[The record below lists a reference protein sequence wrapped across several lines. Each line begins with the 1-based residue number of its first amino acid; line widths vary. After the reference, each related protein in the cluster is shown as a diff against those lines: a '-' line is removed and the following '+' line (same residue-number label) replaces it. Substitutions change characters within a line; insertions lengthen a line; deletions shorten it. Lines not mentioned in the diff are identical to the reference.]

1 MVQEIG
7 AALVINLTIYGLA
20 AVSGCTNLYK
30 WRGMR
35 TGIIG
40 LISMAAAS
48 LLSGISYYSPFGLLL
63 CFILLCWTIPFA
75 WVRGHALSSEDK
87 DFSRLKSEYL
97 FGASLV
103 STCLFIPVLGEWGQ
117 FAISIIVPLVMVFT
131 LTAVGSNLWYFSKY
145 HNVFQSAD
153 MIPVLLTNKKE
164 AYEFIVDEIGISKLS
179 GYIALCLAALGVLYN
194 YHSGLY
200 IDAVKTEHFYLVLF
214 CLLGFGVMAFKYM
227 MASYPIKYLREAGK
241 SIAEMKRI
249 SLIHGDN
256 IKKLKADKNKA
267 KSGTTVLIIGESA
280 NKNHMKAFNNNY
292 SVDTTPWETERKKDP
307 DFYFFD
313 KVYACFTQ
321 TAQVLSY
328 LLTGMNQYNHKDSSY
343 MVSLVDIAK
352 SEGMD
357 TWWISNQGANDALTM
372 SIAEE
377 ADYQLWTAARQ
388 GDDSQILDMLSKIPD
403 KGNHFVVIHLMGS
416 HIRYK
421 DRVPERYRKTVNH
434 KLSDYDMS
442 ILYTDHILEKIYDF
456 LINHIHPDS
465 IMYISDHGEDMKY
478 THGTGHFTFDM
489 VRVPCWIY
497 LCPDLKDRRPE
508 LDRNLSCNHSKVFT
522 NDLIFDTMSGLMGI
536 KTFAYSPQYDM
547 TSDIYNLPVEEA
559 RTMHGKV
566 NIESDVFQHKER
578 K

>member
-1 MVQEIG
+1 MIQEMG
-7 AALVINLTIYGLA
+7 AALVVNFMIYGFA

-30 WRGMR
+30 WRSIR
-35 TGIIG
+35 IG
-40 LISMAAAS
+40 VISFICMAAAS
-48 LLSGISYYSPFGLLL
+48 LLSGISFYSPFGLPL

-75 WVRGHALSSEDK
+75 WVRGHALTLEDK
-87 DFSRLKSEYL
+87 DFSRLKSEYIL
-97 FGASLV
+97 GTASV
-103 STCLFIPVLGEWGQ
+103 SVCMILSVFGEWGYMAVSIVAPLLMTFT
-117 FAISIIVPLVMVFT
+117 FA
-131 LTAVGSNLWYFSKY
+131 AAGSNLWYFSKY
-145 HNVFQSAD
+145 HNVFQSDD
-153 MIPVLLTNKKE
+153 MIPLLLTNKRE
-164 AYEFIVDEIGISKLS
+164 AYEFIADEIGIFKIS
-179 GYIALCLAALGVLYN
+179 GYIVFCLVVLGVFYN
-194 YHSGLY
+194 YYSDFY
-200 IDAVKTEHFYLVLF
+200 IDDAKREHFSLALA
-214 CLLGFGVMAFKYM
+214 CLLVFGVMTFKYM
-227 MASYPIKYLREAGK
+227 MASYPIKYLKEARR
-241 SIAEMKRI
+241 SISYMKKI
-249 SLIHGDN
+249 SRIHGEN
-256 IKKLKADKNKA
+256 IKKLKTDKNEVKP
-267 KSGTTVLIIGESA
+267 GTTVLIIGESA

-497 LCPDLKDRRPE
+497 LSPELKDKRPE

-522 NDLIFDTMSGLMGI
+522 NDLIFDTVSGLLGI

-547 TSDIYNLPVEEA
+547 TSEVYGLPVKEA

-566 NIESDVFQHKER
+566 GIVSDIYQHRER